1 MSQQAVERAIGKL
14 VTDESFRARFSADPA
29 RASLEAGLPLS
40 ATELAALVR
49 VPGEALHRFAEAL
62 ADSIRRL
69 AHPEPVGCGP
79 RS

>member
-69 AHPEPVGCGP
+69 ARPEPADCGP